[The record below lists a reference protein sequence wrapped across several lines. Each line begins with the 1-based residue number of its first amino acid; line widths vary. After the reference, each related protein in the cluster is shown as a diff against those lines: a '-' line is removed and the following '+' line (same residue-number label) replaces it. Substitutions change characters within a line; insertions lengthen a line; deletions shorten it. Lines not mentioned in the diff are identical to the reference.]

1 MNNEFIMESL
11 QNEVHIQQSALE
23 VQIIVKKTQQSGNLV
38 VLALLN
44 ISMDAMQGNEQ
55 KHKTYWN
62 RVLEFGTTSIKRGH
76 IVRMYSLI
84 LQRKIKVIQDIDIT
98 KLCKITI
105 INFFFLFYKNMIIGG
120 SENVSV

>member
-55 KHKTYWN
+55 KHKTHWN
-62 RVLEFGTTSIKRGH
+62 RVLVFGTTSIKRGH
-76 IVRMYSLI
+76 IVCMYSLI

-120 SENVSV
+120 SKNVSV

>member
-55 KHKTYWN
+55 KHKTHWN

-76 IVRMYSLI
+76 IVTVWVALI
-84 LQRKIKVIQDIDIT
+84 PASTSPSCVFLFFF
-98 KLCKITI
+98 
-105 INFFFLFYKNMIIGG
+105 FFFLG
-120 SENVSV
+120 SAHNS